1 MITILDV
8 DKLIK
13 EKKLAKPVTS
23 SQIFLVNSTQFHPQ
37 GLMSEE
43 IFGLEGSKERSN
55 TLSYTELY
63 CDVIHPML
71 FDILTKSIERKIMDV
86 VSAQKSFYLD
96 ANGYLVESPDDTGD
110 IRGLSDLKNNIKKI
124 RFRESGSEERYKI
137 IQMLY
142 DNINKGRFF
151 MNKVLIISPTFR
163 NVYID
168 DKAEQIQITVDDLT
182 KLYQRIISLASQV
195 KSVSGLLHDIM
206 AYKMQ
211 LLVRDV
217 LELIRVRISKKE
229 GTIRNL
235 ILGKRVDYSART
247 VITPNPNLKPKQV
260 GLPFRI
266 AVKLFEPYIIYGLTN
281 SPYAH
286 TIPKEFFAE
295 ARKYLGKEGV
305 FELE

>member
-1 MITILDV
+1 MISILDINR
-8 DKLIK
+8 LIK
-13 EKKLAKPVTS
+13 EKKLSKPVTS
-23 SQIFLVNSTQFHPQ
+23 SQIFLINSTEFHPQ

-43 IFGLEGSKERSN
+43 IFGLEGSKERTNS
-55 TLSYTELY
+55 LSYTELN
-63 CDVIHPML
+63 CNIIHPML
-71 FDILTKSIERKIMDV
+71 YDILTKTIERKIADV
-86 VSAQKSFYLD
+86 ASAQKTFDLD
-96 ANGYLVESPDDTGD
+96 ENGYLVENVDDSGS
-110 IRGLSDLKNNIKKI
+110 IRGLSGLQQNINKI
-124 RFRESGSEERYKI
+124 RFRESGSPERSKV
-137 IQMLY
+137 IQMIY
-142 DNINKGRFF
+142 ENIKKNLFF
-151 MNKVLIISPTFR
+151 MDKLLIISPTFR

-168 DKAEQIQITVDDLT
+168 DKAEKVQITVDDLT
-182 KLYQRIISLASQV
+182 KLYQRVISLSSQI

-247 VITPNPNLKPKQV
+247 VITPNPNLKPKEV

-266 AVKLFEPYIIYGLTN
+266 AVKVFEPYIIYGLTN

-286 TIPKEFFAE
+286 LISKEFFTE
-295 ARKYLGKEGV
+295 VRKYLGKEGV
-305 FELE
+305 FEIE